1 MWSQELKCCLPIAN
15 SMVRHAYNIYM
26 KAGCFLLWINLCI
39 FVFVYIH
46 NIRYDSTDYHSV
58 LAHSHSKHPA
68 ETMLVILYANWN
80 HALWLQCCN
89 VIINKWKD
97 TRLSCG
103 CNYKGVHAYSLASP
117 VLALLCSGRQQ
128 SNLWLLGCSVDWGV
142 MLPATP
148 NSIHV
153 EISRFPLSCLKPGF
167 STMYVVCTN
176 PMCFFK

>member
-1 MWSQELKCCLPIAN
+1 MHITFIWKLGVFFCESISAFLSL
-15 SMVRHAYNIYM
+15 YIYTTSVM
-26 KAGCFLLWINLCI
+26 TPLI
-39 FVFVYIH
+39 
-46 NIRYDSTDYHSV
+46 THSV